1 MNRPAIDP
9 AATGEQ
15 LSALA
20 AQHPELHTAIAL
32 HPNAYDGL
40 LDWIASYGDDAAKAA
55 VDYRRSLA
63 AAPVATAGPAAPVA
77 PPPPRVLP
85 EFAAA
90 AAPADP
96 VMVPAA
102 SVSATKPKRRLKA
115 PVIAVV
121 AVALVLA
128 LGGGAWAVVRAI
140 TGGAAT
146 PEAAAE
152 KLVGSVLKGDLIG
165 LATVMAPSEA
175 SVLRDSMQKLAS
187 VQPAEGEK
195 AAQEALTALAQA
207 VTITS
212 ERVEY
217 RTQKL
222 ADKISL
228 VRMVSGRFTVDGDPD
243 EITDALMALVAAQ
256 FELNKLQYGN
266 YYSDA
271 EWEQMMAEAR
281 DSMADSLAGELP
293 YVLDVQDAIDNSR
306 TGESPLAVVVVDE
319 GGWYVSPLLS
329 AAELAASSTGDFR
342 HGRSV
347 VDAQKFDS
355 PQAAADGTARAYEDF
370 SRSLDPLDLAPVLP
384 LPERRLVSLY
394 GTAPLGSSGLSPAS
408 LRVER
413 FEIEAQVSGDRAAA
427 DITDLTL
434 SLEGSQVWLAGDCVG
449 DDYNKYCLADAIDQ
463 AFSEDNGG
471 PGWSA
476 RDLGLDEPKL
486 ILVRENGGWLISPL
500 ATAAELVA
508 RVSVALNGLRG
519 K

>member
-9 AATGEQ
+9 ATTGEQ
-15 LSALA
+15 LSAYA
-20 AQHPELHTAIAL
+20 AQHPELHTEIAL

-40 LDWIASYGDDAAKAA
+40 LDWIATYGDDAAKAA

-63 AAPVATAGPAAPVA
+63 AAPAVPATPSSAG
-77 PPPPRVLP
+77 LP
-85 EFAAA
+85 EFSAAE
-90 AAPADP
+90 APADRT
-96 VMVPAA
+96 VLASTASTPAA
-102 SVSATKPKRRLKA
+102 KPKRRLKA
-115 PVIAVV
+115 PLIIGIA
-121 AVALVLA
+121 AALVLA

-165 LATVMAPSEA
+165 LATVMAPSEV

-195 AAQEALTALAQA
+195 AAQDALAALTKT
-207 VTITS
+207 VTITAD
-212 ERVEY
+212 RVEY
-217 RTQKL
+217 RSEKL

-243 EITDALMALVAAQ
+243 EVADALMALLAVQ
-256 FELNKLQYGN
+256 YEVNKLQYGN

-271 EWEQMMAEAR
+271 EWEQIVADSR
-281 DSMADSLAGELP
+281 DNLADSLARELP
-293 YVLDVQDAIDNSR
+293 YVLDVEDAIDATASKD
-306 TGESPLAVVVVDE
+306 SPVAFVMVDE

-329 AAELAASSTGDFR
+329 TAELGASTVSGFR
-342 HGRSV
+342 HGREV
-347 VDAQKFDS
+347 VEAQKFDS
-355 PQAAADGTARAYEDF
+355 PQAAAEGTARAFEDF
-370 SRSLDPLDLAPVLP
+370 ARSLDPLDLATVLP

-394 GTAPLGSSGLSPAS
+394 GSAPLDWSGMSPAR

-427 DITDLTL
+427 DITDLTIT
-434 SLEGSQVWLAGDCVG
+434 SEGSQAWVAGTCVG
-449 DDYNKYCLADAIDQ
+449 DGYNKYCLDDAIDR
-463 AFSEDNGG
+463 AFNKDNGG
-471 PGWSA
+471 PGWTA
-476 RDLGLDEPKL
+476 RDLGLDDPKL

-500 ATAAELVA
+500 ATAAELIA
-508 RVSVALNGLRG
+508 TVSVAVNELQGA
-519 K
+519 